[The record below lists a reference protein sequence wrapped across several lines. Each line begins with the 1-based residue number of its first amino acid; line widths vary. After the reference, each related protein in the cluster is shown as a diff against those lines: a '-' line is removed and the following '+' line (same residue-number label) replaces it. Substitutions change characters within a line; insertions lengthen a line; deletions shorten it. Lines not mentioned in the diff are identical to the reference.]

1 MEDQDAQ
8 VDPVI
13 QEDPE
18 DLEERESQEET
29 ADQGL
34 EDQGDPVDHVAD
46 QEGQARS
53 TGTQRNMF
61 TENIRTWS
69 FNNKLLMRIRYDLSN
84 II

>member
-1 MEDQDAQ
+1 MEDQDAR

-13 QEDPE
+13 QEDQDDPE
-18 DLEERESQEET
+18 RRESQEET

-34 EDQGDPVDHVAD
+34 EDQGDPVDHAAD
-46 QEGQARS
+46 QEGQERN